1 MWPVINLS
9 VCHCLFS
16 ILSISPSFHL
26 SFSLYPYICV
36 SLLSLILSLSHLSEV
51 FKNTEQNDIHRNLF
65 LLFPQAN
72 YKQSRAYAVKY
83 GAALSRALGM
93 VRSHV
98 RLTLENLTAQAG
110 EQVNIDFLLPIDH
123 LPPFICINWV
133 HGQNAFNR
141 MNPGPCFQL

>member
-1 MWPVINLS
+1 MFLS
-9 VCHCLFS
+9 S
-16 ILSISPSFHL
+16 
-26 SFSLYPYICV
+26 
-36 SLLSLILSLSHLSEV
+36 LSLILSLSHLSEV

-65 LLFPQAN
+65 LLFLQAN

-110 EQVNIDFLLPIDH
+110 EQVNTDFLLPSDRPLLPLLSALIGARDKLH
-123 LPPFICINWV
+123 LT
-133 HGQNAFNR
+133 G
-141 MNPGPCFQL
+141 